1 MSKRHV
7 IPLTILTEVLFKY
20 FFFLFFPFIST
31 FSTLILSVVSYISR
45 GQKYFGNYLLLV
57 NAIILSPSNKRSGVS
72 NSIVYGV
79 IGFEITMVNF
89 ISSFVKLNLHSCFSY
104 GNFGFFEELIY
115 RPYKVYTY
123 SVLSITCFI
132 CAAHMFNLVRVP

>member
-1 MSKRHV
+1 M
-7 IPLTILTEVLFKY
+7 
-20 FFFLFFPFIST
+20 
-31 FSTLILSVVSYISR
+31 
-45 GQKYFGNYLLLV
+45 LLV
-57 NAIILSPSNKRSGVS
+57 NAIILSFSNKRSGVS

-115 RPYKVYTY
+115 RPYKVY

-132 CAAHMFNLVRVP
+132 CAADMFNLVRVP